1 MNEPPSPD
9 TLVRWL
15 NDATRGL
22 PANIAWAVRRELESH
37 YLDAFDA
44 HCQEGMP
51 PDEAA
56 RAALAELGDA
66 AEVDAQLRAAH
77 PSRTRLVIA
86 MLACLLYPLALIL
99 MPWTESTFGSTIA
112 LLAQDA
118 VSVLVIAYVLV
129 TFVSLLGFDTA
140 RLARPAALVV
150 AGLVLNL
157 LDRQIFYVIFH
168 QLPLVGPND
177 TVFWDTSSALPFLMN
192 LVFLVSDVLTSL
204 AVLWLGLRMLR
215 LPERLFGL
223 QRPAAYLLVVTAIIG
238 LLVVSALLVPDVF
251 LAGLFSTLGYAAV
264 TIELAVMILAFFR
277 AAFRPSSMPL
287 KAA

>member
-1 MNEPPSPD
+1 MKEPPSPD

-22 PANIAWAVRRELESH
+22 PANIAWAAHREIESH
-37 YLDAFDA
+37 YLDAVDA
-44 HCQEGMP
+44 HCQEGLP

-56 RAALAELGDA
+56 LAALSELGDA
-66 AEVDAQLRAAH
+66 GEVNERLRAAY

-86 MLACLLYPLALIL
+86 ILACMLYPLALIL
-99 MPWTESTFGSTIA
+99 MPSIEVTFGANIA

-118 VSVLVIAYVLV
+118 VSVFAIAYVLA

-140 RLARPAALVV
+140 RLARPTSLVI
-150 AGLVLNL
+150 AGMALNL
-157 LDRQIFYVIFH
+157 FDRQIFYVIFH

-177 TVFWDTSSALPFLMN
+177 TVFWDTSSALPVLLN
-192 LVFLVSDVLTSL
+192 LVFLGSNVLTSL

-215 LPERLFGL
+215 QPERLFGL
-223 QRPAAYLLVVTAIIG
+223 QRPAACLLLLAAIIG
-238 LLVVSALLVPDVF
+238 LLVVGALLLPDVF
-251 LAGLFSTLGYAAV
+251 LAGIFSVLGYAAV

-277 AAFRPSSMPL
+277 AAFRPSSVPL
-287 KAA
+287 KVA